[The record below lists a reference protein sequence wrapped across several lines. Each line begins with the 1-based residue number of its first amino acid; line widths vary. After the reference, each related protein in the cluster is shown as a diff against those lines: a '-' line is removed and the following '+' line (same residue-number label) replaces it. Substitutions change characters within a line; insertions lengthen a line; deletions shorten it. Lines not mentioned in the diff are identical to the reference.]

1 MSLKCRFFSLCDS
14 FDFQGAFEQVWK
26 CLTLQ
31 VSQNLHL
38 HPEQPQFKGLKVLK
52 QWLVSGAVLIIECKY
67 GCS

>member
-1 MSLKCRFFSLCDS
+1 MSLKCRFFLFVIPCH
-14 FDFQGAFEQVWK
+14 FQGAFEQVWK
-26 CLTLQ
+26 CLALQ